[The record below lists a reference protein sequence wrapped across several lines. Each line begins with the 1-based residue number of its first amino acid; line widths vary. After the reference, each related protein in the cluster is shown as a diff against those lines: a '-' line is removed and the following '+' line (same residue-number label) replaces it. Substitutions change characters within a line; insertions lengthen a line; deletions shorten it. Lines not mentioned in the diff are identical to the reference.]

1 MKRALALLLL
11 LLALPA
17 LLLGCAAQADQRR
30 YSASFLGPFDTLTEL
45 LGYAPSEAAFT
56 HQAELVQAKLT
67 GYHRLFDIYHSYS
80 GINNLKT
87 INDQAGIA
95 PVIVDGSIIDLLK
108 FCKRVYSLSGGRV
121 NVALGGVLA
130 LWHETREQAMNAPM
144 NAALPDEAALRQA
157 AQHADIEAIQI
168 DEAAST
174 VFLADPLLRLDVGA
188 VAKGWAVE
196 RVAEEMPE
204 GYLLSV
210 GGNVRATGVKPASA
224 AAWLVGVQDPTASAE
239 AYLHTLRLSN
249 GSVVT
254 SGDYQRAYRVSG
266 RLYHH
271 IIDPAT
277 LYPAQYWHAVTV
289 LCPDS
294 ALADALSTALFL
306 MPLEEGGSLAASCG
320 AEAVWV
326 GLDDRIFYSAGYR
339 EHIQHQNRA
348 GEVAS

>member
-1 MKRALALLLL
+1 MKRSLSLLLL

-17 LLLGCAAQADQRR
+17 LLLGCTAQAGQRR
-30 YSASFLGPFDTLTEL
+30 YSASFLGPFDTLTQL

-56 HQAELVQAKLT
+56 RQAELLQAKLER
-67 GYHRLFDIYHSYS
+67 YHRLFDIYHSYS
-80 GINNLKT
+80 GMNNLKT

-95 PVIVDGSIIDLLK
+95 PVPVDGSIIDLLK
-108 FCKRVYSLSGGRV
+108 LCKRFYYLSGGRV

-130 LWHETREQAMNAPM
+130 LWHEAREQGMNAPED
-144 NAALPDEAALRQA
+144 AALPDATALRLA
-157 AQHADIEAIQI
+157 VQHADIEAIQI

-196 RVAEEMPE
+196 RVAGEMPE
-204 GYLLSV
+204 GYLISV
-210 GGNVRATGVKPASA
+210 GGNVRTSGSRAASA
-224 AAWLVGVQDPTASAE
+224 APWLVGVQDPSGSAE
-239 AYLHTLRLSN
+239 DYLHTLRLTS

-254 SGDYQRAYRVSG
+254 SGDYQRAYCVSG

-306 MPLEEGGSLAASCG
+306 MPLEAGRALAEQCG

-326 GLDDRIFYSAGYR
+326 GMDNRLFYSAGYR
-339 EHIQHQNRA
+339 QYIQYQNGA
-348 GEVAS
+348 GEGAS